1 MKKRMILWA
10 ALILGMAMLVQGCS
24 AQEKL
29 QYFTQEE
36 ASQSESRPYEPEIHS
51 ESENAQES
59 ESQQNK
65 EQTKPKLKKVSDI
78 YYAYHKLEP
87 DEQQV
92 YQEILDALTNLE
104 TGTKV
109 STLDKTVL
117 DRIFTCVMNDHP
129 ELFYVEGYQYTEY
142 TYGSSITSLTFSG
155 TYSMSDAE
163 VDYYKLLI
171 EQKVK
176 ECFTHVPLNEDE
188 YSTVKYLY
196 EWLISN
202 TEYDKNVQ
210 DNQNICSVF
219 LQGKSV
225 CQGYAKAMQYMLQR
239 ADIPCLLLTGFTNG
253 ERHAWNLVKVDGD
266 YYYLD
271 PTWGDASYAYHG
283 AASAEQ
289 GFAPVINYDY
299 FLVTEDEMTR
309 THSFEKVVE
318 LPKCTATE
326 DNYFVREGLLFT
338 AYDEQQLTQIFES
351 DEAKEKDYVTIKC
364 ADAESYQ
371 QMLSTLIDS
380 QKIFDFIDRQGA
392 SISYT
397 ANEEQRIISFW
408 NIY

>member
-1 MKKRMILWA
+1 MA
-10 ALILGMAMLVQGCS
+10 ALILGTAMLVQGCS

-36 ASQSESRPYEPEIHS
+36 ASQSESRQYEPEIHS

-59 ESQQNK
+59 EAQQNK

-87 DEQQV
+87 DEQQIYLEV
-92 YQEILDALTNLE
+92 LDALTNLE

-239 ADIPCLLLTGFTNG
+239 VDIPCLLLTGFTNG

>member
-1 MKKRMILWA
+1 MKKRIFLWV
-10 ALILGMAMLVQGCS
+10 ALVLCMTMLVQGCS
-24 AQEKL
+24 IQEKL
-29 QYFTQEE
+29 QHFTQEE
-36 ASQSESRPYEPEIHS
+36 TRQYEPEIHS
-51 ESENAQES
+51 DSENAQT
-59 ESQQNK
+59 SQQNQK
-65 EQTKPKLKKVSDI
+65 KNKSDLKKVSDI

-87 DEQQV
+87 GEQQI
-92 YQEILDALTNLE
+92 YQEVLDALTGLKADI
-104 TGTKV
+104 TV

-117 DRIFTCVMNDHP
+117 DRVFTCVMNDHP

-142 TYGSSITSLTFSG
+142 TYGGSVTSLTFSG
-155 TYSMSDAE
+155 TYSMSEEE

-176 ECFTHVPLNEDE
+176 ECFTHVPLNGDD

-202 TEYDKNVQ
+202 TEYDKKVQ

-239 ADIPCLLLTGFTNG
+239 ADIQSLLLTGFTNG
-253 ERHAWNLVKVDGD
+253 ERHAWNLVKADGD

-283 AASAEQ
+283 AESAEE
-289 GFAPVINYDY
+289 GFAPAINYDY

-326 DNYFVREGLLFT
+326 DNYYVREGLLLT
-338 AYDEQQLTQIFES
+338 DYDEQQLTQIFGDE
-351 DEAKEKDYVTIKC
+351 EAKEKNYVTMKC
-364 ADAESYQ
+364 AGWESYEQ
-371 QMLSTLIDS
+371 VLGELIDS

-397 ANEEQRIISFW
+397 INEEQRIISFW